1 MNKELFYKGLEE
13 RMGYQL
19 SLGQRQIIEAKDRFV
34 QVLATAGSGKT
45 TTMTAK
51 IGYTIAVLTVPCEK
65 ILALSYSKASAVD
78 FKRRFLELFE
88 GKAVEGVHFST
99 LHAFAFGLVRRHYH
113 QHGLRVKLVDDE
125 TANFNRYRF
134 VGDVYYKHVGQF
146 ATKEILDEL
155 FNEISYVKNALV
167 PLEGYKPKNTGFIVC
182 YEAYENEKK
191 RLELIDFDDMLLIA
205 YRVLDDNKELK
216 NWMQTRFSHVFLD
229 EAQDVNPIQIQLLEQ
244 LCEKVTQWVVI
255 GDDDQAIYGFRAAD
269 PDFLIDFQKR
279 SEGVNQVQLA
289 INYRCPKSILALATP
304 FIQNNKRRLEKPIEG
319 VFDLQSPIKENAY
332 TSLEMQVEQVMY
344 HLSMLIESGAKYGEI
359 AILSRNQYG
368 MVAFLKALLTAGLP
382 IYIKD
387 DQLGFFN
394 HWVVRDTLHFLAL
407 VNRPFNVENHIS
419 FLSKVRLFL
428 PKPQQEVL
436 KSCHDLESFL
446 KVLND
451 VISAKGRAQVK
462 VFRDFMRSANKFT
475 LAQQL
480 RALLVT
486 LDYQKTMIERADRG
500 DYAAAMPLTIWET
513 MCYLAKDYTSYE
525 PFHSGYEIFQQQVSQ
540 LKFSHKGKGISLLTL
555 HGAKGL
561 EFDHV
566 LMVDLQ
572 KDIIPTREATQNA
585 QILEE
590 ERRLFYVGMTRA
602 KKSLDFYY
610 PKMSPSQ
617 FIISLK
623 TTIDNMKNGGLQV
636 NDVMDANRS
645 HLITSLHQLLALPE
659 GTVLYHVHFGQVIL
673 GPQSKDILTL
683 VLGDG
688 EQKQFSSL
696 LLVENCLLSL
706 MKLE

>member
-1 MNKELFYKGLEE
+1 MSKELFYKGLEA
-13 RMGYQL
+13 RMGYHL
-19 SLGQRQIIEAKDRFV
+19 SIGQRQIIEADDRFV

-51 IGYTIAVLTVPCEK
+51 IGYTIAVLGIPCEK

-78 FKRRFLELFE
+78 FKRRFMELFE

-113 QHGLRVKLVDDE
+113 QHGLKVKLVDDE

-134 VGDVYYKHVGQF
+134 VGEVYFKHVGQF

-155 FNEISYVKNALV
+155 FNEISYIKNALV
-167 PLEGYKPKNTGFIVC
+167 PMEGYKPKNMGFIVC

-205 YRVLDDNKELK
+205 YRVLEENSDLK
-216 NWMQTRFSHVFLD
+216 NWMQSRFSHVFLD

-244 LCEKVTQWVVI
+244 LCEKTSQWVVI

-279 SEGVNQVQLA
+279 SEMVNQVQLA

-319 VFDLQSPIKENAY
+319 VFDLQNPIGENPY
-332 TSLEMQVEQVMY
+332 TTLEAQVEQV
-344 HLSMLIESGAKYGEI
+344 SKQLISLVESGANYGEI

-368 MVAFLKALLTAGLP
+368 MVAFLKALLTLEMP

-394 HWVVRDTLHFLAL
+394 HWVVRDLLHFLAL
-407 VNRPFNVENHIS
+407 VNRPFNADHHIS
-419 FLSKVRLFL
+419 FLSKVRIFL
-428 PKPQQEVL
+428 PKAQQESL
-436 KSCHDLESFL
+436 KGCHDSESFV
-446 KVLND
+446 KALND
-451 VISAKGRAQVK
+451 AISAKGRPQVK
-462 VFRDFMRSANKFT
+462 VFKDVMKSASK
-475 LAQQL
+475 LSLSQQL

-513 MCYLAKDYTSYE
+513 MCYIAKDHT
-525 PFHSGYEIFQQQVSQ
+525 GYESFMSGFETFQQQVGQ
-540 LKFSHKGKGISLLTL
+540 LKFSKKGKGISLLTL
-555 HGAKGL
+555 HGSKGL

-566 LMVDLQ
+566 LMIDLQ
-572 KDIIPTREATQNA
+572 KDIIPTREATQNI
-585 QILEE
+585 QLLEE

-602 KKSLDFYY
+602 KKTLDFYY
-610 PKMSPSQ
+610 PKSSPSQ
-617 FIISLK
+617 FITSFK
-623 TTIDNMKNGGLQV
+623 TNLDNMRYGGTQSNHGV
-636 NDVMDANRS
+636 TTGGS
-645 HLITSLHQLLALPE
+645 TLITSLHQLLALEE
-659 GTVLYHVHFGQVIL
+659 GTLLYHVHFGQVIL
-673 GPQSKDILTL
+673 GPQDKDILTL

-688 EQKQFSSL
+688 EKKQFSSL
-696 LLVENCLLSL
+696 LLVENCLLSVS
-706 MKLE
+706 